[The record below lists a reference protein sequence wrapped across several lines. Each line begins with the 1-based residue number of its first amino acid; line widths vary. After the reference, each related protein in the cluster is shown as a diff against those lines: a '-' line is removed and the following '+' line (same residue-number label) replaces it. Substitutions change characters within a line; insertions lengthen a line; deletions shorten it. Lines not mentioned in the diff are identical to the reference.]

1 MLSNHY
7 VIGADI
13 GASNLRVGIADRAGK
28 VLAKWAAPLD
38 DQTAPEQVV
47 QRIREG
53 MDNLLERAGVSRD
66 SLVAIAAG
74 APGVTDVD
82 AGVVIATSYLWGWR
96 DVPLRDLLEQSLQ
109 LPASVENDV
118 KLAAIGESRFGAAR
132 GVRNFVFLAI
142 GTGVGAGVFL
152 NGELLHGEDWTA
164 GEVGYLIVP
173 GTPEAAAGFGEP
185 GSLESVIGGEGIRAQ
200 WQRVCE
206 DHPGSGREGLLPT
219 GVFALAA
226 KGDRLAASVLN
237 RSALVL
243 AYAVR
248 NIALIVNSSLF
259 VLGGSVGLS
268 QELCDATNRILEERN
283 ERVRPRLVPS
293 ALRADAQLMGAVA
306 MALDIAESRV
316 EIGRSS

>member
-1 MLSNHY
+1 MPGNHY
-7 VIGADI
+7 VIGADL
-13 GASNLRVGIADRAGK
+13 GASNLRVGIADPAGK
-28 VLAKWAAPLD
+28 VLAKWAAPLH

-47 QRIREG
+47 ERIREG
-53 MDNLLERAGVSRD
+53 VDNLMERTGVSRD
-66 SLVAIAAG
+66 LLLAIAAG

-82 AGVVIATSYLWGWR
+82 AGLVIATSYLWGWR
-96 DVPLRDLLEQSLQ
+96 DVPLRDLLERALH

-142 GTGVGAGVFL
+142 GTGIGAGVFL

-173 GTPEAAAGFGEP
+173 GTPEAAADFGEP

-200 WQRVCE
+200 WQRICE

-219 GVFALAA
+219 AVFALAA
-226 KGDRLAASVLN
+226 AGDHLAASVLK

-248 NIALIVNSSLF
+248 NIALIVNCSLF
-259 VLGGSVGLS
+259 VLGGTVGLS
-268 QELCDATNRILEERN
+268 QELCDATNRILDERN
-283 ERVRPRLVPS
+283 ERVRARLVPS
-293 ALRADAQLMGAVA
+293 AMGADAQLMGAVA
-306 MALDIAESRV
+306 LALDIAKSRV
-316 EIGRSS
+316 EIGRSA

>member
-1 MLSNHY
+1 MPGNHY
-7 VIGADI
+7 VIGVDI

-28 VLAKWAAPLD
+28 VLAKWAAPVRD
-38 DQTAPEQVV
+38 ETAPEQVV
-47 QRIREG
+47 ARIREG
-53 MDNLLERAGVSRD
+53 VDNLVDRTGASRE

-82 AGVVIATSYLWGWR
+82 HGVVIATSYLWGWR
-96 DVPLRDLLEQSLQ
+96 DVPLRDLLEHALQ

-173 GTPEAAAGFGEP
+173 GTPETAAGFGEP
-185 GSLESVIGGEGIRAQ
+185 GSLESVIGGEGIRTQ
-200 WQRVCE
+200 WQRICE
-206 DHPGSGREGLLPT
+206 DHPGSGRDGLLPT
-219 GVFALAA
+219 EVFALAA
-226 KGDRLAASVLN
+226 GGDRLAASVLN

-248 NIALIVNSSLF
+248 NIALIVNCSQF

-268 QELCDATNRILEERN
+268 PELCDATNRILEERN
-283 ERVRPRLVPS
+283 ERVRARLVPS

-306 MALDIAESRV
+306 LALDTAESRV
-316 EIGRSS
+316 GIA

>member
-1 MLSNHY
+1 MPSNHY

-28 VLAKWAAPLD
+28 ILAKWAAPLD

-96 DVPLRDLLEQSLQ
+96 DVPLRDLLEHSLQ

-132 GVRNFVFLAI
+132 GVHNFVFLAI

-200 WQRVCE
+200 WQRICE
-206 DHPGSGREGLLPT
+206 EHPGSGREGLLPT

-226 KGDRLAASVLN
+226 RGDRLAASVLN

-316 EIGRSS
+316 VV